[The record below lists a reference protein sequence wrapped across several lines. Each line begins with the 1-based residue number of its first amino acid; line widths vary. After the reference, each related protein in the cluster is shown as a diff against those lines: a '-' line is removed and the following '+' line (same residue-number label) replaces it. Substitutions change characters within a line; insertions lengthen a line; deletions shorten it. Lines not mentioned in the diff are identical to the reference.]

1 MKRYHHGHR
10 LQFYM
15 YYFMYMFPETMV
27 DEEYFPETTSF
38 FLKTTIK
45 IQRMDQ
51 CQITGLVLVTFVYKT
66 TR

>member
-38 FLKTTIK
+38 FFENYNKNSTHGPVPNNWLGFSYI
-45 IQRMDQ
+45 
-51 CQITGLVLVTFVYKT
+51 CL
-66 TR
+66 